1 MFFVRHL
8 TVAEV
13 ISMLED
19 EEFQQ
24 ADVFILPPEDATR
37 SDEDSGP
44 EDDDGSVDNLTG
56 NQLRAA
62 AEASLS
68 VSGFDKRRLGADDCP
83 DDDTNDHDEDCD
95 LPLAE
100 PCSTASISEAGGN
113 PPKRRRRTG
122 IVKSS
127 SATTTTSHQIR
138 PKKTVPPP
146 REWVKRD
153 LKVPDIPWS
162 ATSTSGHDRSPPS
175 LFELFYDDELINY
188 ITEMTNLYAI
198 QKSKKLDATPSEICL
213 VIAILL
219 VSGYVPLVNRR
230 MYWENSEDVHNAA
243 VSSTMPV
250 NRFEELLR
258 YIHVCDNTNLEPGD
272 KLAKLRPLFTMLN
285 ERFIQNWPVT
295 QDISIDE
302 SMVPYYGRHS
312 SKQFIRGK
320 PIRFGFK
327 VWCLNSRLGYLVQ
340 CEPYQGSSGSFNPD
354 LGLGGSVVTDLVKKL
369 PNGLPYRL
377 YVDNFFTSPRL
388 LDHLK
393 PMNMSVTGTVRANRM
408 DKCPLKEPDKMKKET
423 RGSYDHRLD
432 SQSGMLAVRWND
444 NSVVTM
450 LSNSF
455 SVKPLMQVK
464 RWSAAD
470 KKHVNI
476 PMPNLIAQYN
486 RFMGGTDRM
495 DQNIAR
501 FRVNIRIKK
510 WWWALFCFAIDV
522 SLQNAWQLYR
532 ASDAAE
538 HRQMTLVEFRRDVA
552 MTYIRKYRN
561 TDSIGCPI
569 RSGVATCRSVP
580 DAVRFDG
587 QNHYIGRI
595 DGGQKRCVQCGMKV
609 QKKCNKCGVALHDR
623 CFELFHTK

>member
-1 MFFVRHL
+1 LIVFFVRHL

-198 QKSKKLDATPSEICL
+198 QKSKKLDATPSEIRL

-258 YIHVCDNTNLEPGD
+258 YIHVCDNTNLDQETNWQNCVHCSPCSMNVSFKTG
-272 KLAKLRPLFTMLN
+272 LSHRTFPLMNRWSLTMVAILQNNSSAVSRYGLVLRCGVLTAVWVIWFSVNRIRDPLGH
-285 ERFIQNWPVT
+285 
-295 QDISIDE
+295 SILT
-302 SMVPYYGRHS
+302 
-312 SKQFIRGK
+312 
-320 PIRFGFK
+320 
-327 VWCLNSRLGYLVQ
+327 W
-340 CEPYQGSSGSFNPD
+340 
-354 LGLGGSVVTDLVKKL
+354 DLVDL
-369 PNGLPYRL
+369 
-377 YVDNFFTSPRL
+377 
-388 LDHLK
+388 
-393 PMNMSVTGTVRANRM
+393 
-408 DKCPLKEPDKMKKET
+408 
-423 RGSYDHRLD
+423 
-432 SQSGMLAVRWND
+432 
-444 NSVVTM
+444 
-450 LSNSF
+450 
-455 SVKPLMQVK
+455 
-464 RWSAAD
+464 
-470 KKHVNI
+470 
-476 PMPNLIAQYN
+476 
-486 RFMGGTDRM
+486 
-495 DQNIAR
+495 
-501 FRVNIRIKK
+501 
-510 WWWALFCFAIDV
+510 
-522 SLQNAWQLYR
+522 
-532 ASDAAE
+532 
-538 HRQMTLVEFRRDVA
+538 
-552 MTYIRKYRN
+552 
-561 TDSIGCPI
+561 
-569 RSGVATCRSVP
+569 
-580 DAVRFDG
+580 
-587 QNHYIGRI
+587 
-595 DGGQKRCVQCGMKV
+595 
-609 QKKCNKCGVALHDR
+609 
-623 CFELFHTK
+623 